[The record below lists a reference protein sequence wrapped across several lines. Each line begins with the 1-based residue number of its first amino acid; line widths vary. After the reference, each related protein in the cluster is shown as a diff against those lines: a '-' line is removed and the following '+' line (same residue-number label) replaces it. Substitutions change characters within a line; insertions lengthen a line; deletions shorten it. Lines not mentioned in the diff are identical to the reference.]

1 MGIIVMRGLPG
12 SGKSTWAQ
20 QAATETG
27 SIIVSRDQIRQDL
40 FNQAGRLTHEQE
52 QVVSNVEEQLVST
65 YLNAGKQVIIDAMH
79 LRPKYIRKWYKFTND
94 VSIQEMPVLSIE
106 DLIAR
111 DADRGDKTVGESV
124 IRVLH
129 KRFTK
134 NGKLHPAPPP
144 PEKPLTY
151 TYERVQN
158 VPTKTH
164 TVIVD
169 LDGTLAHHDETNY
182 RGHHDY
188 HLVGN
193 DYYNLDILKLV
204 RLLKADGNK
213 IVFVSGRP
221 DSCRPE
227 TEHWLTLGGFFEGSY
242 DLHMRATGD
251 NRRDDVVKYEI
262 FKEHIE
268 PDHYIKYVLDD
279 RNRVVNMWRA
289 LGFRTLQVA
298 EGDF

>member
-1 MGIIVMRGLPG
+1 MRGLPG

-20 QAATETG
+20 QEATETG
-27 SIIVSRDQIRQDL
+27 SIVVSRDQIRKDL

-52 QVVSNVEEQLVST
+52 QVVSNVEEQLVAT
-65 YLNAGKQVIIDAMH
+65 YLKAGKQVIIDSMH
-79 LRPKYIRKWYKFTND
+79 LRPKYIRKWYKFSND
-94 VSIQEMPVLSIE
+94 VTIQEMPVLSIE
-106 DLIAR
+106 DLITR
-111 DADRGDKTVGESV
+111 DANRGDKTVGEQ
-124 IRVLH
+124 VLRDLY

-134 NGKLHPAPPP
+134 NGKLLSAPAP

-158 VPTKTH
+158 TPTKTH

-169 LDGTLAHHDETNY
+169 LDGTLAYHDGTNY
-182 RGHHDY
+182 RGNHDY

-204 RLLKADGNK
+204 RLLEADGNK

-221 DSCRPE
+221 DSCRHE
-227 TEHWLTLGGFFEGSY
+227 TEHWLTFGGFFAGSY

-262 FKEHIE
+262 FKDHIE